1 MGLVTGVGNTNGLG
15 AFTDSGIGQGFFA
28 AFKRHPFLP
37 ELTKGTGFSGCI
49 ILDSQ
54 VVERDVFR
62 HLGFKQV
69 ENCLI
74 SGGVINAEIIVV
86 NELDGRILAELKL
99 GIVAAD
105 FNINGKLNFGAV
117 VGFIAVVADFY
128 PLLAGAHCGVS

>member
-1 MGLVTGVGNTNGLG
+1 MGLVTGIGNTDGLS
-15 AFTDSGIGQGFFA
+15 AFADFRERERYINATSLA
-28 AFKRHPFLP
+28 AFKRHPFMAC
-37 ELTKGTGFSGCI
+37 KNRCI

-62 HLGFKQV
+62 LFGLKQV

-86 NELDGRILAELKL
+86 NELDGGILAELKL

-128 PLLAGAHCGVS
+128 PLLTGAHCGVS